1 MKSII
6 NILFLVFSSLFIS
19 SCSLSE
25 IIMGN
30 ILGSAS
36 DGISTIY
43 LSENDPELV
52 RESLPTNMKLIELL
66 IHQSPNNPE
75 LLTAACQA
83 FTVYAY
89 SFVLRDAEIAMDEDF
104 SSARKLYLRS
114 SKLLKRA
121 KDYGMKALEASYPG
135 FIKSYNS
142 EPKIAL
148 SKTNKKNI
156 STLYW
161 TAAAWGL
168 FISVSKDNPAAII
181 ELPNI
186 GYLLEKALELDEDYD
201 NGSIHDLMFTYTLNR
216 PDGGSSSLEVAKEH
230 FDRAMDLSGGSRAS
244 LYVSYAESISI
255 PNQNKEEFF
264 NLLDQALAVDV
275 NEIPN
280 QRLANILAQERANWL
295 KSRVDELFF

>member
-104 SSARKLYLRS
+104 SSARKLYSRS
-114 SKLLKRA
+114 GNLLKRA

-148 SKTNKKNI
+148 SKTNEKNV

-186 GYLLEKALELDEDYD
+186 GYLLERALELDEDYD

>member
-36 DGISTIY
+36 DGISAIY

-66 IHQSPNNPE
+66 IHQSPNSPE

-104 SSARKLYLRS
+104 SGARKLYSRS
-114 SKLLKRA
+114 GNLLKRA
-121 KDYGMKALEASYPG
+121 KDYGMKALDASYPG

-142 EPKIAL
+142 DPKIAL
-148 SKTNKKNI
+148 SKTNESNI

-168 FISVSKDNPAAII
+168 FVSVSKDNPAAII

-186 GYLLEKALELDEDYD
+186 GHLLERALELDEDYD

-230 FDRAMDLSGGSRAS
+230 FDRAMDLSEGSRAS

-295 KSRVDELFF
+295 KSRVDELFY

>member
-36 DGISTIY
+36 DGISAIY

-104 SSARKLYLRS
+104 SSARKLYSRS
-114 SKLLKRA
+114 GNLLKRA
-121 KDYGMKALEASYPG
+121 KDYGMKALDASYPG

-142 EPKIAL
+142 DPKIAL
-148 SKTNKKNI
+148 SKTNESNI

-168 FISVSKDNPAAII
+168 FVSVSKDNPAAII

-186 GYLLEKALELDEDYD
+186 GHLLERALELDEDYD

-230 FDRAMDLSGGSRAS
+230 FDRAMDLSEGSRAS

-295 KSRVDELFF
+295 KSRVDELFY

>member
-6 NILFLVFSSLFIS
+6 NILLLVFSSLFIS

-104 SSARKLYLRS
+104 SSSRKLYSRS
-114 SKLLKRA
+114 GNLLKRA
-121 KDYGMKALEASYPG
+121 KDYGMKALDASYPG

-142 EPKIAL
+142 DPKIAL
-148 SKTNKKNI
+148 SKTNENSV

-186 GYLLEKALELDEDYD
+186 GYLLERALELDEDYD

-216 PDGGSSSLEVAKEH
+216 PDGGSSSMEVAKEH
-230 FDRAMDLSGGSRAS
+230 FDRAMDLSEGSRAS

-295 KSRVDELFF
+295 KSRVDELFY

>member
-36 DGISTIY
+36 DGISAIY

-89 SFVLRDAEIAMDEDF
+89 SFVLRDAEISMDEDF
-104 SSARKLYLRS
+104 SSARKLYSRS
-114 SKLLKRA
+114 GNLLKRA

-142 EPKIAL
+142 DPKIAL
-148 SKTNKKNI
+148 SKTNESNI

-168 FISVSKDNPAAII
+168 FVSVSKDNPAAII

-186 GYLLEKALELDEDYD
+186 GHLLERALELDEDYD

>member
-104 SSARKLYLRS
+104 SSARKLYSRS
-114 SKLLKRA
+114 GNLLKRA

-148 SKTNKKNI
+148 SKTNEKNI

-168 FISVSKDNPAAII
+168 FVSVSKDNPAAII

-186 GYLLEKALELDEDYD
+186 GHLLERALELDEDYD

-295 KSRVDELFF
+295 KSRVDELFY

>member
-1 MKSII
+1 
-6 NILFLVFSSLFIS
+6 
-19 SCSLSE
+19 
-25 IIMGN
+25 
-30 ILGSAS
+30 
-36 DGISTIY
+36 
-43 LSENDPELV
+43 
-52 RESLPTNMKLIELL
+52 
-66 IHQSPNNPE
+66 
-75 LLTAACQA
+75 
-83 FTVYAY
+83 
-89 SFVLRDAEIAMDEDF
+89 
-104 SSARKLYLRS
+104 
-114 SKLLKRA
+114 
-121 KDYGMKALEASYPG
+121 MKALDATYPG
-135 FIKSYNS
+135 FIKTYNS
-142 EPKIAL
+142 DPKIAL
-148 SKTNKKNI
+148 SKTNENSV

-186 GYLLEKALELDEDYD
+186 GYLLERALELDEDYD

-216 PDGGSSSLEVAKEH
+216 PDGGSSSMEVAKEH
-230 FDRAMDLSGGSRAS
+230 FDRAMDLSEGSRAS

-295 KSRVDELFF
+295 KSRVDELFY

>member
-36 DGISTIY
+36 DGISAIY

-89 SFVLRDAEIAMDEDF
+89 SFVLRDAEISMDEDF
-104 SSARKLYLRS
+104 SSARKLYSRS
-114 SKLLKRA
+114 GNLLKRA
-121 KDYGMKALEASYPG
+121 KDYGMKALDASYPG

-142 EPKIAL
+142 DPKIAL
-148 SKTNKKNI
+148 SKTNESNI

-168 FISVSKDNPAAII
+168 FVSVSKDNPAAII

-186 GYLLEKALELDEDYD
+186 GHLLERALELDEDYD

-230 FDRAMDLSGGSRAS
+230 FDRAMDLSEGSRAS

-295 KSRVDELFF
+295 KSRVDELFY

>member
-104 SSARKLYLRS
+104 SSARKLYSRS
-114 SKLLKRA
+114 GNLLKRA

-148 SKTNKKNI
+148 SKTNEKNI

>member
-1 MKSII
+1 
-6 NILFLVFSSLFIS
+6 
-19 SCSLSE
+19 
-25 IIMGN
+25 MGN

-36 DGISTIY
+36 DGISAIY

-104 SSARKLYLRS
+104 SSARKLYSRS
-114 SKLLKRA
+114 GNLLKRA
-121 KDYGMKALEASYPG
+121 KDYGMKALDASYPG

-142 EPKIAL
+142 DPKIAL
-148 SKTNKKNI
+148 SKTNESNI

-168 FISVSKDNPAAII
+168 FVSVSKDNPAAII

-186 GYLLEKALELDEDYD
+186 GHLLERALELDEDYD

-230 FDRAMDLSGGSRAS
+230 FDRAMDLSEGSRAS

-295 KSRVDELFF
+295 KSRVDELFY